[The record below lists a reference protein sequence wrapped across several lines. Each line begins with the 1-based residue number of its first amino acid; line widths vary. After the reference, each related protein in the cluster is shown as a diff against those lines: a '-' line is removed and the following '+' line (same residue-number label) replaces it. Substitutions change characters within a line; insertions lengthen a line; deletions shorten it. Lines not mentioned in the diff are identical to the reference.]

1 MPALIT
7 RRRLLEG
14 AAAGAAVSV
23 LPDAAFAKRVKK
35 VDVVVVGAGI
45 SGLAAARAIR
55 KKGRSVVVLEAR
67 DRVGGRLLNAPI
79 AGGHI
84 TEIGGEYVGPTQ
96 DRIKALADAVG
107 VKRFPTYNTGS
118 NVLIVDGQRSLYDAV
133 PGIPTEPDTQKGIID
148 WFKLDALAKEVGV
161 KAPWGAKRAA
171 EFDRQTLAD
180 WVNANISTAHGRAIF
195 NVAAESIWGAEPS
208 EMSLLYALTY
218 IAGAG
223 NAKTPGSIL
232 TLTTTG
238 GGAQEERFVGGS
250 QEVAIQVAKRLG
262 AAVRLEHPVRHIA
275 RRGRGVRVVAD
286 GLTIDARQAIVAV
299 PPVLAAK
306 IRFTPG
312 LPASKRKILKAMVPG
327 KLIKAEALYDR
338 PFWR

>member
-1 MPALIT
+1 MPTPPLVT

-14 AAAGAAVSV
+14 AAAGAALAA
-23 LPDAAFAKRVKK
+23 LPSTAFARRPKK
-35 VDVVVVGAGI
+35 ADVVIVGAGI
-45 SGLAAARAIR
+45 SGLTAARAL
-55 KKGRSVVVLEAR
+55 KKAGHSVMVLEAR

-84 TEIGGEYVGPTQ
+84 TESGGEYVGATQ
-96 DRIKALADAVG
+96 DRINALAYAV
-107 VKRFPTYNTGS
+107 VVQRFPTYNTGI
-118 NVLIVDGQRSLYDAV
+118 NVLIVEGQRSLYDAV
-133 PGIPTEPDTQKGIID
+133 PGIPTEPDTQKGILD

-223 NAKTPGSIL
+223 NAKTQGGIL
-232 TLTTTG
+232 ALTTTG

-250 QEVAIQVAKRLG
+250 QQV
-262 AAVRLEHPVRHIA
+262 
-275 RRGRGVRVVAD
+275 
-286 GLTIDARQAIVAV
+286 
-299 PPVLAAK
+299 
-306 IRFTPG
+306 
-312 LPASKRKILKAMVPG
+312 
-327 KLIKAEALYDR
+327 
-338 PFWR
+338 

>member
-1 MPALIT
+1 MPVPIT
-7 RRRLLEG
+7 RRRFLEG
-14 AAAGAAVSV
+14 AAAGAAVTA
-23 LPDAAFAKRVKK
+23 LPATAFAKRVRK

-45 SGLAAARAIR
+45 SGLAAARAIKR
-55 KKGRSVVVLEAR
+55 KGHSVLVLEAR
-67 DRVGGRLLNAPI
+67 DRVGGRILNRPI
-79 AGGHI
+79 GGGHI
-84 TEIGGEYVGPTQ
+84 QEVGAEFVGPTQ

-107 VKRFPTYNTGS
+107 VKRFPTYNAGS

-133 PGIPTEPDTQKGIID
+133 PGIPTEPDTQKGILD

-218 IAGAG
+218 VAGAG
-223 NAKTPGSIL
+223 NSKTPGSIL
-232 TLTTTG
+232 TLSTTG
-238 GGAQEERFVGGS
+238 GGAQEERFAGGS
-250 QEVAIQVAKRLG
+250 QEVAIRVAKRLG
-262 AAVRLEHPVRHIA
+262 SAVRLEHPVRHIA
-275 RRGRGVRVVAD
+275 RRGRGGRGVAHA
-286 GLTIDARQAIVAV
+286 LTIDARQTIVAV

-312 LPASKRKILKAMVPG
+312 LPAAKRRILKA
-327 KLIKAEALYDR
+327 
-338 PFWR
+338 